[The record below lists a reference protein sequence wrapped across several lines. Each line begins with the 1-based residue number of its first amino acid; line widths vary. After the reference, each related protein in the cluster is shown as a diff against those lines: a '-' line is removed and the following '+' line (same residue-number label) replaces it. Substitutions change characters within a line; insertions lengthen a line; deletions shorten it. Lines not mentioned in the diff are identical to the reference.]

1 MTNNTIL
8 TEQQILAMPEEDYM
22 NSDQLRFFENLLKEE
37 KNQIEVQLQSLKSD
51 LSHSEQSSDFADLAS
66 NQELLQMNLR
76 TMERKTKLLH
86 KIDAAISRIHNQS
99 FGFCVKTG
107 EPIGIPRLIARPTA
121 TVSIDIKEI
130 QEREEKITGEP
141 TADNTEEA

>member
-1 MTNNTIL
+1 
-8 TEQQILAMPEEDYM
+8 
-22 NSDQLRFFENLLKEE
+22 
-37 KNQIEVQLQSLKSD
+37 
-51 LSHSEQSSDFADLAS
+51 
-66 NQELLQMNLR
+66 MNLR

-130 QEREEKITGEP
+130 QEREEK
-141 TADNTEEA
+141 